1 MRVGL
6 AGSVSSVPSV
16 SERVR
21 ALDAMNAVVPGD
33 LRGFLETSLLTV
45 GGATITTG
53 SVLLGVV
60 VVVVA
65 IVFAN
70 VLAFF
75 VKRLVR
81 SRGGSQGAQFAI
93 AKIVRYAGIGLGV
106 LEAVNAMGMRL
117 DALLAASTVLAVGIG
132 FGLQNIAQNFISGLI
147 LLVEQPVRHGDFIR
161 VDNVL
166 GTVDDIGLRA
176 TTVVTRD
183 EVTIVVPNSAL
194 ISGQV
199 VNHSRPTTSLRI
211 QITVGVAY
219 GTDMQ
224 RVVDALLAVARSDEG
239 VLPEPA
245 PEVRLED
252 FGESSLVMAL
262 FCWIPNAR
270 EDLRTSSALRFAIEK
285 RFRADG
291 IEMPFPQ
298 RDVRVKMLSP

>member
-1 MRVGL
+1 MLVCL
-6 AGSVSSVPSV
+6 ASVP
-16 SERVR
+16 EGAR
-21 ALDAMNAVVPGD
+21 ALNEMNEIVPANV
-33 LRGFLETSLLTV
+33 RVFLETSLLTV

-53 SVLLGVV
+53 SVLLGLIVV
-60 VVVVA
+60 VLSIA
-65 IVFAN
+65 LAN

-93 AKIVRYAGIGLGV
+93 AKMVRYAGTALGV

-176 TTVVTRD
+176 TTVITRD

-211 QITVGVAY
+211 RVTVGVAY
-219 GTDMQ
+219 GTDTE
-224 RVVDALLAVARSDEG
+224 RVVEALLAVAKADPG
-239 VLPEPA
+239 VLAEPA

-252 FGESSLVMAL
+252 FGDSSLAMAL
-262 FCWIPNAR
+262 YCWIPDAR
-270 EDLRTSSALRFAIEK
+270 EDLRTCSALRFAIEK
-285 RFRADG
+285 RFREDG
-291 IEMPFPQ
+291 ISIPFPQ
-298 RDVRVKMLSP
+298 RDVRVKMLSSS

>member
-1 MRVGL
+1 L
-6 AGSVSSVPSV
+6 NDLVP
-16 SERVR
+16 R
-21 ALDAMNAVVPGD
+21 D
-33 LRGFLETSLLTV
+33 LRGFLDSHLISIA
-45 GGATITTG
+45 GATITTG
-53 SVLLGVV
+53 SVLLGAIITIVSIA
-60 VVVVA
+60 VA
-65 IVFAN
+65 N
-70 VLAFF
+70 LLAFS
-75 VKRLVR
+75 VGRLVR

-93 AKIVRYAGIGLGV
+93 AKMVRYAGTALGV

-211 QITVGVAY
+211 RVGVGVAY
-219 GTDMQ
+219 GTDPA
-224 RVVDALLAVARSDEG
+224 RVVEALMDVAKANRG
-239 VLPEPA
+239 VLDAPA
-245 PEVRLED
+245 PEVRFED
-252 FGESSLVMAL
+252 FGDSAMSFAL

-285 RFRADG
+285 RFREAG
-291 IEMPFPQ
+291 ISIPFPQ
-298 RDVRVKMLSP
+298 RDVRVKVVP